1 MSINNIVISGRAARV
16 DDAKIG
22 QANGQMY
29 VTFAI
34 ACNRPTKDKK
44 ADFFNCIA
52 FDKTAELISDLI
64 KKGDQLTIHGRLQN
78 DEWEKDGQKRV
89 SAKIIVNGF
98 DKMWPPKQ
106 DTANDQPPSNELPEG
121 NFNFNG

>member
-16 DDAKIG
+16 DDPKIG
-22 QANGQMY
+22 QGNGEMY
-29 VTFAI
+29 ISFAI

-52 FDKTAELISDLI
+52 FGKTAELISDSL
-64 KKGDQLTIHGRLQN
+64 KKGEQLTIHGRLQN
-78 DEWEKDGQKRV
+78 DEWEKDGQKRI

-98 DKMWPPKQ
+98 DKMWPPKAEQ
-106 DTANDQPPSNELPEG
+106 GNPNSPSNELPEG
-121 NFNFNG
+121 SFNFNG